1 MSGEPLNIVRFVN
14 SKVEYDKGALEG
26 LLLHPDVKDRKLI
39 FISIVGAFRRGKSF
53 FLGYCLRYLYAH
65 YKSIKNPHNLIN
77 NPNWMG
83 AADTPLQG
91 FTWRSGTQ
99 RDTTGIIFW
108 SDVFL
113 VDLPNGEK
121 AAMIIADSQGLFD
134 TETST
139 ADNSKIFSLVTLMTS
154 MEILNLQGIIQEDH
168 LQYLQFATEY
178 AKFTTNQSGQSQK
191 PFQNFMFLIRDWS
204 NPDEYPFGYEGGR
217 KYLDEILV
225 VKPQHPAELK
235 SVREYIKSS
244 FDKLTCSLLP
254 YPGKTVARD
263 SNYDGRWAP
272 MDEDFLNELKLL
284 IPKLLS
290 VEHLTTKKI
299 NGIDMTGALAN
310 EYFQQFLNIFQ
321 SSTVVQPQSIY
332 ETTIDKFMTSL
343 VNRCFDIYKNF
354 VNNSVNGIQN
364 EDQINNVF
372 NTSKGSA
379 MSTFDNEKK
388 MGSPAHAANYRA
400 ILNTRIDNDSVGWK
414 GTTMAKILKVREDQ
428 RRAEEAAREAARL
441 QREREEQE
449 RLARERQAQL
459 EREAAERAA
468 EAARQAEIL
477 RQQQLAIQAEQERQR
492 LAEEQRQREI
502 AEQQRIEAE
511 RAAEAERNR
520 PRKRKKKCSIM

>member
-1 MSGEPLNIVRFVN
+1 M
-14 SKVEYDKGALEG
+14 
-26 LLLHPDVKDRKLI
+26 
-39 FISIVGAFRRGKSF
+39 
-53 FLGYCLRYLYAH
+53 
-65 YKSIKNPHNLIN
+65 IN
-77 NPNWMG
+77 NDNWIG

-121 AAMIIADSQGLFD
+121 AAIIIADSQGLFD

-154 MEILNLQGIIQEDH
+154 MEILNLQGIIQED
-168 LQYLQFATEY
+168 
-178 AKFTTNQSGQSQK
+178 AKFTTNQSIQDQK
-191 PFQNFMFLIRDWS
+191 PFQSFMFLIRDWN
-204 NPDEYPFGYEGGR
+204 NPDEYPFGFDGGR
-217 KYLDEILV
+217 KYLDEVLV

-244 FDKLTCSLLP
+244 FDKLSCSLLP

-272 MDEDFLNELKLL
+272 MDEDFLNEMKLL
-284 IPKLLS
+284 IPKILS
-290 VEHLTTKKI
+290 TENLTTKKI
-299 NGIDMTGALAN
+299 NGIDMTGTLAN
-310 EYFQQFLNIFQ
+310 DYFQQFLSIFQ
-321 SSTVVQPQSIY
+321 STSVVQPQSIY

-354 VNNSVNGIQN
+354 INNSVHGIQN
-364 EDQINNVF
+364 EEQINNVY
-372 NTSKGSA
+372 NSSKDAA
-379 MSTFDNEKK
+379 MSTFNNEKK
-388 MGSPAHAANYRA
+388 MGSAEHAAKYRE
-400 ILNTRIDNDSVGWK
+400 ILNKRIDNDSVEWK
-414 GTTMAKILKVREDQ
+414 GIAMANILKIREDQ
-428 RRAEEAAREAARL
+428 RRAEEAAREAERL
-441 QREREEQE
+441 RREREEQE
-449 RLARERQAQL
+449 RLARERQLQA

-468 EAARQAEIL
+468 EAARHAEIL

-502 AEQQRIEAE
+502 AEQQRIEFQFE
-511 RAAEAERNR
+511 FVCPHR
-520 PRKRKKKCSIM
+520 